1 MPHQR
6 ARLNRRRNL
15 LQKRSRQEERHLSLS
30 LQKRLAA
37 DLMNCGESRVRFD
50 SERLEDIE
58 SAITR
63 EEVWRLIED
72 GAIYKIQSL
81 GVSRGRFRGSKK
93 RKGTGSREGKIYSSL
108 PRKRRWIR
116 RVRSQRKLLSELRDK
131 RMMDRTTY
139 RRVYLLIKAG
149 SFKDTS
155 TLMSHLRE
163 AKLIRR
169 GRR

>member
-1 MPHQR
+1 M
-6 ARLNRRRNL
+6 
-15 LQKRSRQEERHLSLS
+15 SLS

-37 DLMNCGESRVRFD
+37 DLLNCGKSRVRFD

-63 EEVWRLIED
+63 AEVRRLIED
-72 GAIYKIQSL
+72 GAIYKIQPL
-81 GVSRGRFRGSKK
+81 GISRGRFRISKK
-93 RKGTGSREGKIYSSL
+93 RKSVGSREGKKYAILS
-108 PRKRRWIR
+108 RKRRWIN
-116 RVRSQRKLLSELRDK
+116 RVRPQRKLLSELRDK
-131 RMMDRTTY
+131 RMIDKTNH

-149 SFKDTS
+149 SFKDTGA
-155 TLMSHLRE
+155 LMSHLRE